1 MHESPAMAAAFARPD
16 ARSNVTVLIVHDE
29 ELFHYGWRLLLSRQ
43 EWVSR
48 CLATRTTVEAVE
60 VAARCRPDVAV
71 LDLDS
76 RRRHVAE
83 DVAAMRAAAPNL
95 AVLLVSRSAP
105 IGARAAREMGVM
117 GVVDRMVSARHL
129 ATAVR
134 AVASGRRLFAASAPA
149 CAGRLSDREVEVLTL
164 MSGGATNRE
173 IASQLVVST
182 ETVKRHAAN
191 IFRKLGVRN
200 RTQAAQR
207 GRELGLIDS
216 AQLERPLA
224 LA

>member
-1 MHESPAMAAAFARPD
+1 MAAAVGCPEG
-16 ARSNVTVLIVHDE
+16 RSKVTVLIVHDE
-29 ELFHYGWRLLLSRQ
+29 ELIHYGWRLLLSRQ

-48 CLATRTTVEAVE
+48 CFSTRTTAEAVE
-60 VAARCRPDVAV
+60 IAARYRPHVAV
-71 LDLDS
+71 LDLDT
-76 RRRHVAE
+76 RRHHVAD
-83 DVAAMRAAAPNL
+83 DVAAMRAAAPDL
-95 AVLLVSRSAP
+95 AVLLVSGSAP
-105 IGARAAREMGVM
+105 IGARAARAMGVT

-134 AVASGRRLFAASAPA
+134 AVASGRRLFAAQAPS
-149 CAGRLSDREVEVLTL
+149 CAGQLSDREVEVLTL
-164 MSGGATNRE
+164 MASGATNRE
-173 IASQLVVST
+173 IASSLVVST

-207 GRELGLIDS
+207 GRELGLVDPRH
-216 AQLERPLA
+216 QPQTLA